1 MRIERLTPG
10 ISEGHIVE
18 LTHTS
23 DHHEVAR
30 SELKIQPNEG

>member
-30 SELKIQPNEG
+30 SELKDTAQ

>member
-1 MRIERLTPG
+1 MRIELLIPG

-18 LTHTS
+18 PAHTS

-30 SELKIQPNEG
+30 SELKDTAQ